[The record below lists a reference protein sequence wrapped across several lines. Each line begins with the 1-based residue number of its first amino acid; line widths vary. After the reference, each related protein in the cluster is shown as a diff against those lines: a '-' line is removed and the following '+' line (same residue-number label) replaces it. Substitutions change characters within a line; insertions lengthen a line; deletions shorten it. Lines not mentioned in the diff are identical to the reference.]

1 MDARVAT
8 IGGAL
13 GDARPR
19 RGRGATEDE
28 DGGRGAMADAR
39 PHRRARCEG
48 RWATA
53 PTAGMRTATATGM
66 VAQGGVTCRHQT
78 RTCRSDGGDLTRAN
92 VYRWDCS
99 SFATAVQS
107 DGTTR
112 ADKIAIPDPDCFSFQ
127 SSLELA
133 TILAIPNNNFRFLKI
148 SWEGGE
154 TSVVD
159 APSPSSKYTSRAP
172 NARPTGDAK
181 TPPVPLLKSNRT
193 SSLTARARALSISAV
208 SGAIPNRG
216 QRFFEEA
223 AFFFWFPGKKTRCL
237 ARRSSGARRPSR
249 DSAGPTP
256 PAFVPNM
263 RSPSSIADPAPA
275 GASW

>member
-1 MDARVAT
+1 
-8 IGGAL
+8 
-13 GDARPR
+13 
-19 RGRGATEDE
+19 
-28 DGGRGAMADAR
+28 MADAR

-78 RTCRSDGGDLTRAN
+78 RRSDGGDLTRAN

>member
-1 MDARVAT
+1 
-8 IGGAL
+8 
-13 GDARPR
+13 
-19 RGRGATEDE
+19 
-28 DGGRGAMADAR
+28 MADAR